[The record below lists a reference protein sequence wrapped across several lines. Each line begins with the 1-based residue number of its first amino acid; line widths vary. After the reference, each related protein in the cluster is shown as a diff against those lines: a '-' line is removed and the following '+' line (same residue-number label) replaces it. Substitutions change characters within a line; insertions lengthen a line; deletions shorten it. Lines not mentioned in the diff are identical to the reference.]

1 MNGKRSGT
9 LAKSTS
15 IEESHSQLLE
25 AYAKIATADQW
36 STYLASAA
44 RFHTYSPNNVLMILD
59 QRPEATQVAGYKAWA
74 VLGRQV
80 NKGEHGIRIFAPLT
94 ARDRETGEKTIMGFR
109 LSHVFDVSQTTGEP
123 LPDQPKPTL
132 LLGAAPEGMVEYLTA
147 EVERRGFVVEYVE
160 NDVDSWNGKT
170 IWNAKM
176 VQIATSGRD
185 EAAQAKTLAH
195 ELGHVMLHG
204 PESTV
209 SRDIGEVEAESVAF
223 VLGARFGLDTSDYSL
238 DYIAGWAAA
247 DPKTVETTASRVV
260 KASQSAMKA
269 FDDGVK
275 AVVAAVMVQS
285 IEATVEPIR
294 VAAEGVR
301 AATSGWVPNGLA
313 DALSGAGDTSTIADM
328 GLGI

>member
-1 MNGKRSGT
+1 M
-9 LAKSTS
+9 AKSTS

-59 QRPEATQVAGYKAWA
+59 QRSEATQVAGYKAWA
-74 VLGRQV
+74 ALGRQV

-94 ARDRETGEKTIMGFR
+94 ARDRETGERTIKGFR
-109 LSHVFDVSQTTGEP
+109 LAHVFDVSQTTGEP
-123 LPDQPKPTL
+123 LPAQLKPAL
-132 LLGAAPEGMVEYLTA
+132 LPGAAPEGMVEYLTA
-147 EVERRGFVVEYVE
+147 EVERHGFIVEYVE
-160 NDVDSWNGKT
+160 NDVDSWNGQT
-170 IWNAKM
+170 TWNAKM
-176 VQIATSGRD
+176 VRIATTGRD

-209 SRDIGEVEAESVAF
+209 SREIAEVEAESVAF

-238 DYIAGWAAA
+238 DYIASWAAA
-247 DPKTVETTASRVV
+247 DPKAVEITASRVV
-260 KASQSAMKA
+260 KASQGAMKA
-269 FDDGVK
+269 FDDAAK
-275 AVVAAVMVQS
+275 AAAAEVSVEVV
-285 IEATVEPIR
+285 EATVDPIR
-294 VAAEGVR
+294 AATEGVR
-301 AATSGWVPNGLA
+301 AVTRGWVPNGLA
-313 DALSGAGDTSTIADM
+313 DALSVAGDTSTIADM